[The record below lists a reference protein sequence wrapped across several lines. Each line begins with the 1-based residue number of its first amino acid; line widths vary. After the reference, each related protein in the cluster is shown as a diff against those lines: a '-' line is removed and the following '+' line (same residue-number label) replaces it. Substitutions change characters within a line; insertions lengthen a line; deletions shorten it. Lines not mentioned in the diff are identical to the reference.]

1 MGKKVQCDSK
11 KNLIA
16 NINKRNILLIREKLV
31 TLHPVWN
38 KYQKSRKVDSNV
50 EDLSNYGK
58 EGADWQ

>member
-38 KYQKSRKVDSNV
+38 KYQKSIKVDSNV